1 MTSLVSD
8 NYLYEPTPRVL
19 DGYSFRTLLS
29 SESSSYQ
36 LGDYVR
42 IAIPPVSNGFLNTAN
57 SWVNITIG
65 DVVLNGTALVQDTP
79 TKAGVRHSI
88 AGVHSLIDT
97 CSIVSPNG
105 QFLEH
110 TPNYQAQQVMN
121 WINNTDL
128 AAALPNSITNNTPD
142 VDNTFEDF
150 TTVNGNSI
158 ELDIN
163 LTGTVATGVETEHF
177 SPTLSC
183 MLNGT
188 KALPISWFASDT
200 HLELLLTKDILSV
213 FHNASYNPTGPVVGL
228 LGSGSCTITV
238 EIDAMIDVVTD
249 NSMTMIKKKAGYGSG
264 RPVSWSGT
272 QQRSSI
278 HSISTAELNTTGENI
293 KSTIIGGVRPRKL
306 LSIQQSAFVNHPSGH
321 YDRWQCVNPY
331 SNGSFQMRIGT
342 QLYPPRPMESAA
354 EMVQHV
360 QKCYNQKSLT
370 VTNNRLKEGYY
381 GPRFNEQGTGTI
393 DTFRGTCGY
402 DFTTFDGNS
411 DGLDTTNIIIETL
424 GGLKSPA
431 TSPAE
436 MAQFPY
442 QIVTMKRFQVLYS
455 CDDAGNV
462 SVSY

>member
-188 KALPISWFASDT
+188 KALPICWFASDT
-200 HLELLLTKDILSV
+200 HLELLLTKDIRSV

-264 RPVSWSGT
+264 PVSWSGT

-331 SNGSFQMRIGT
+331 SNGSWQMRIGT

>member
-8 NYLYEPTPRVL
+8 NYIYEPTPRVL
-19 DGYSFRTLLS
+19 DGYSYRTLLS

-42 IAIPPVSNGFLNTAN
+42 IAIPPVSNAFLNTAN

-65 DVVLNGTALVQDTP
+65 DVVLNGTNIVQDTP
-79 TKAGVRHSI
+79 TVAGVRHSI
-88 AGVHSLIDT
+88 AGIHSLIDT
-97 CSIVSPNG
+97 CSVVSPNG

-110 TPNYQAQQVMN
+110 TPNYQSQQVMN

-128 AAALPNSITNNTPD
+128 SAALPNSITNNTPD
-142 VDNTFEDF
+142 VDNTFADF

-158 ELDIN
+158 ALTIN
-163 LTGTVATGVETEHF
+163 AGATSATGVATEHF

-188 KALPISWFASDT
+188 KALPICWFASDT

-213 FHNASYNPTGPVVGL
+213 FHNASFSPPSTVGGLTG
-228 LGSGSCTITV
+228 GSCTITV
-238 EIDAMIDVVTD
+238 EIDAMIDIVTD
-249 NSMTMIKKKAGYGSG
+249 NSMTLIKKKAGYGSG
-264 RPVSWSGT
+264 PVSWSGT

-306 LSIQQSAFVNHPSGH
+306 LSIQQAAFVNHPSGH

-342 QLYPPRPMESAA
+342 QLFPPRPMESAA
-354 EMVQHV
+354 EMIQHV

-370 VTNNRLKEGYY
+370 VTNNRLKEGFY
-381 GPRFNEQGTGTI
+381 GPRFSETGTGTI
-393 DTFRGTCGY
+393 DTFRGSVGY
-402 DFTTFDGNS
+402 DFCTFDGNT

-424 GGLKSPA
+424 GGLKAVAGFP
-431 TSPAE
+431 
-436 MAQFPY
+436 AQFPY
-442 QIVTMKRFQVLYS
+442 MVVTVKRFQVLYS